1 MNKIY
6 RLKFDRRRNE
16 LVVVSEIT
24 AGTGKKKNTGHIAD
38 LCDVSTFRKLV
49 GTLTPLAFLTGLI
62 ISLFPVVALA
72 NPDLPTGGQIVG
84 GQGSISTSGNQMTIH
99 QQTQNMATNWHSFDI
114 GQNNTVQFV
123 QPDSS
128 SVALNRVTGASGS
141 QIMGTLKANGQVF
154 ILNPN
159 GVLFGKD
166 ARVSVAGLVASTKNI
181 NTADFM
187 KGQYTLSGEGNPG
200 AQVINQGSLTTTK
213 GGYIVLAADQVKNSG
228 TITTPSGKTVLAAG
242 KTVTLQLD
250 NGGLTSVSVDGS
262 VVNALVDNRG
272 LISATNGQVF
282 LTARGKDMLLNTVVN
297 NSGTIEAKGLESRGG
312 EIVLN
317 GGDSGVVNQAGQLLA
332 DSHAGPGGK
341 ITVEGQNIHLAA
353 NSRTSATGKTGG
365 GEVYVG
371 GGWQGKDS
379 HIRNASKVV
388 MDKTATVDVS
398 ATDAGNGG
406 TAVLWSDDYTN
417 FRGAILAKGG
427 ALSGDGGR
435 VETSSHKNLQAFG
448 DVDTSA
454 SAGHGG
460 EWLLDPLD
468 VTIVSGDANTGVT
481 ESGKGAGGATLDTD
495 TDHVFSPSA
504 SGAQV
509 SAQKISDQLNN
520 GTSVTVETHGDG
532 SQAGNI
538 TFNADA
544 SVKKTAGGDATLTLK
559 ADRGISFEKRD
570 WIRPGDTG
578 NGAIVSTH
586 GELNLNLLTGN
597 DGKNGTVGF
606 KGFVRLHLNGGDAFI
621 GPANTTSGNAS
632 VSFQNDDTIDAGNI
646 TLNTAGGVTGNNYG
660 LSADKDLTV
669 NGRLS
674 LGVNS
679 GVTSELKA
687 GGLLKITAGT
697 GDISFSAP
705 DKSTGGKILI
715 EGKDGV
721 GISADNGHLVMNA
734 ADTVKNTINISSSD
748 GPVNLSG
755 MVQDGTDALTLT
767 NVSISSKGQTTLNGT
782 TYWGNATVL
791 SGLNISADG
800 DVNISGIA
808 KELATGKLGGAW
820 ATGAT
825 LVDSTVTS
833 TNGDVTLTGISG
845 SDPKNANPGNAV
857 TVNNS
862 SITANTTTGKILL
875 NGTTQSITG
884 VKVDSSS
891 FSSASLDVKGVATIQ
906 GTGFT
911 LTNSHLLGN
920 LADLSSVTFSSAG
933 SAAGVTNQLDSS
945 IVTAGNRA
953 TLLKWH
959 PENMTQIDM
968 GGSAIFDDSRET
980 DKGWVANFTS
990 DTTPNGGWIFNNT
1003 KVIAGGTVDL
1013 KGAGFTN
1020 ATVTVS
1026 DGDLNIN
1033 NAGPAMLQGTTFS
1046 MANGG
1051 VHVHSKAGNINLTNG
1066 NISAKNDISLTAD
1079 NGSVIINGDTITST
1093 GGNISVN
1100 ADATKNGNVD
1110 GVSLGDSS
1118 LSAGQEINITGT
1130 TGGSTPGGGV
1140 AGVKFQG
1147 NVNLTSAKNVID
1159 GKSVARVSWNST
1171 SGVLLNGET
1180 HVVFVGDTT
1189 INAESASFAGFL
1201 FNAVSSNESV
1211 EFRDGSSVINA
1222 TDYGNLAPGAPS
1234 DIDDLG
1240 GMAINAWSGFL
1251 REIEFKVS
1259 NASLNIT
1266 SESMGAARGG
1276 MMSYSLTGDGPNQKS
1291 RGSGYKFTG
1300 QGDINIKGTSVKG
1313 AGVDLRVLDNRK
1325 LNGKFTVNGESES
1338 GVGVIVP
1345 EFADVNVVNAA
1356 ISGSSGTGVGIQLN
1370 SSDSNAKEIN
1380 LQGNTLTGTSVSGS
1394 SGVQIKGNNVSVTN
1408 GTVNG
1413 TVSNG
1418 TGTGVLLYGNTDYT
1432 ISGATVT
1439 GQSLDGAGVSAGGS
1453 LTVND
1458 GAVLK
1463 GTVTGSGSGV
1473 VINGDLKNTD
1483 GRNVV
1488 IAGKAESGDGIQIAG
1503 NSSLINASLA
1513 GESATGTGVN
1523 VAQNLTVSGTSTIKG
1538 TSDKNTGVSIA
1549 RNLTVIPVT
1558 DSGGAIISQASI
1570 TGESGASGTGVT
1582 LGAGLKGGNVTGISV
1597 SGTGVELADNADI
1610 KQATLKGN
1618 STKGSG
1624 VTVSGKVTLD
1634 DATAKALAAGSDSG
1648 SGLTLSEGADVH
1660 IVQDG
1665 TTEPVT
1671 DAVVLSGTSGTGSA
1685 VTVDGNAAISG
1696 VILKGETTAENG
1708 TGVTV
1713 KNGKLTLSD
1722 ALSGVEAGATGNG
1735 TGLVI
1740 SDGAVDAGSYKEA
1753 GKDFVIGTTVTGDGT
1768 AISISGNSS
1777 LSNVA
1782 LNGTAT
1788 GNGSAVVV
1796 SGSLST
1802 DKTLTATS
1810 QGQEGTGLQ
1819 LSGGHLQGTATDNT
1833 PVKVVVSST
1842 GDGTAVRVTK
1852 SDTGQSGSG
1861 LSGIT
1866 LAASAGRGPVLDIA
1880 GDLVTNADISV
1891 STENG
1896 TAISLN
1902 GGSLQG
1908 ADAGHPVTVTAG
1920 ATGSGT
1926 AVTVKPVAE
1935 GQPGS
1940 TLANVTLNVTSVQ
1953 GDALNV
1959 GGKLNTKDVSVAAAT
1974 TGAGTAL
1981 NVSGGEIHSLGG
1993 TDITATSD
2001 SGHAAVVNDGK
2012 FTGDSS
2018 GGLEVTA
2025 TTTTD
2030 SPALNISGASE
2041 VSNSVLSGK
2050 NSGNGSAVTV
2060 AGTVTSSGGGEIKGQ
2075 TVNGTAVET
2084 ADGTSVTAA
2093 QDGGLLINASATG
2106 DKGTGVVLTNATLT
2120 GSRVHADV
2128 MQGDA
2133 VTVTG
2138 SLTGGKVSG
2147 YADGGNGLNISNAVL
2162 SDTSLSG
2169 TTQTGKGT
2177 VVAGSLKADANSSVS
2192 GTATED
2198 GGDGVS
2204 VSGSVTGGK
2213 TEGHATGGT
2222 AVSVA
2227 EGSTFTDTV
2236 VNGEATTGTGVSV
2249 AGEATLTNAVLN
2261 GTTQTGTGAAISGT
2275 FTGDKTSQ
2283 VTGVATQDG
2292 GTGVTVSG
2300 SVTGGKVDG
2309 HATSGAGVHLDTGTT
2324 LNNVAV
2330 SGGTES
2336 GKGVDIAG
2344 GLVSTGATTI
2354 AGHSTGA
2361 GTGVD
2366 VAGNI
2371 TGGSVTGNADGT
2383 GTGVTVSGQNVT
2395 VSDVVV
2401 SGNTE
2406 DGTGVL
2412 VSGGLSGSGTVVNG
2426 QATGGGTGVQ
2436 INGTLAAGIKGSSSS
2451 GTGVLVSDGAN
2462 IASGSHADGS
2472 SVSGT
2477 GVVTQGN
2484 VANHGSITGQSGTGT
2499 GAGIGG
2505 SVTGQGHITGTTN
2518 GTGNGVNL
2526 AGNVSGGTVAGHS
2539 AGGTGV
2545 SVTDTSVL
2553 ADATVSGDT
2562 LNGTGVHV
2570 TGSLTGTG
2578 ATTVTGTSTGSGAG
2592 AILSGNVTG
2601 GIVNG
2606 NSADGVGVSTEQ
2618 MLTLNGVTV
2627 NGTSA
2632 SQSGVLVSGHVE
2644 STGATMITGSSAS
2657 DAGVRLNGTVSGGSL
2672 TGHSVSG
2679 PGVHVTG
2686 DSHLNGVEVSS
2697 SSESGEAIQTDA
2709 PLSSSDSTL
2718 NGQTLPDMSVPDTS
2732 GPDTSTPDTIRQAVY
2747 REQGVTSHTERLSH
2761 PAKASGP
2768 QGQDKPVSVEI
2779 CEENRCSTLVVPAVG
2794 GAVGP

>member
-16 LVVVSEIT
+16 LVAVSEIT
-24 AGTGKKKNTGHIAD
+24 AGTGKEKNTGHIAG

-166 ARVSVAGLVASTKNI
+166 ARVNVAGLVASTKNI

-282 LTARGKDMLLNTVVN
+282 LTARGKDILLNTVVN

-317 GGDSGVVNQAGQLLA
+317 GGDSGVVNQTGQLLA

-454 SAGHGG
+454 SAGRGG

-538 TFNADA
+538 TFNKDA
-544 SVKKTAGGDATLTLK
+544 SVKKDKGGDATLTLK
-559 ADRGISFEKRD
+559 ADRDISFGNTTWSSPTDK
-570 WIRPGDTG
+570 T
-578 NGAIVSTH
+578 NGAIVSTA
-586 GELNLNLLTGN
+586 GKLNLNLLTGN
-597 DGKNGTVGF
+597 DGQDGTATFG
-606 KGFVRLHLNGGDAFI
+606 KFVRLHLNGGDAFI
-621 GPANTTSGNAS
+621 GPANLSAGNAS
-632 VSFQNDDTIDAGNI
+632 VSFGSESSVDAGNI
-646 TLNTAGGVTGNNYG
+646 TLNTAGGVTGGNYG
-660 LSADKDLTV
+660 LNADKNLTV
-669 NGRLS
+669 NGPLS
-674 LGVNS
+674 LRTS
-679 GVTSELKA
+679 DGVTSEFKA

-721 GISADNGHLVMNA
+721 DISADNGHLVMNA

-755 MVQDGTDALTLT
+755 IVHEDQEALTLT

-782 TYWGNATVL
+782 TDWGKAAVL
-791 SGLNISADG
+791 SGLNITADG
-800 DVNISGIA
+800 DVNI
-808 KELATGKLGGAW
+808 
-820 ATGAT
+820 
-825 LVDSTVTS
+825 
-833 TNGDVTLTGISG
+833 NGIS
-845 SDPKNANPGNAV
+845 PGRASALG
-857 TVNNS
+857 VNLSGS
-862 SITANTTTGKILL
+862 SITSTTGNITVTGVAATDKSHPDISTLTVSNSNLTANGTTGRIVL
-875 NGTTQSITG
+875 NGTTETTTG
-884 VKVDSSS
+884 VKVTSSNL
-891 FSSASLDVKGVATIQ
+891 SSASLDVKGVATIQ

-911 LTNSHLLGN
+911 LTNSHLLGG

-1066 NISAKNDISLTAD
+1066 KISAKNDISLNAD

-1093 GGNISVN
+1093 DGNISVN

-1118 LSAGQEINITGT
+1118 LSAGQGINITGT
-1130 TGGSTPGGGV
+1130 TGGQKSQDGV

-1147 NVNLTSAKNVID
+1147 NVNLTSTENVID
-1159 GKSVARVSWNST
+1159 GKSVARVSWNKT
-1171 SGVLLNGET
+1171 SGVSLYGET

-1189 INAESASFAGFL
+1189 INAESESFSGFL
-1201 FNAVSSNESV
+1201 FNAGYSSGESV
-1211 EFRDGSSVINA
+1211 EFRNGSSVINA
-1222 TDYGNLAPGAPS
+1222 TDRGNLSPDAPS
-1234 DIDDLG
+1234 DFDDLG
-1240 GMAINAWSGFL
+1240 GMAINAWGGQ
-1251 REIEFKVS
+1251 RRDVEFKVS

-1276 MMSYSLTGDGPNQKS
+1276 MMSYSLTGDGPGELS
-1291 RGSGYKFTG
+1291 RGSGYIFTG
-1300 QGDINIKGTSVKG
+1300 QGDISIKGTSAKG
-1313 AGVDLRVLDNRK
+1313 AGVDLRVLDNRG
-1325 LNGKFTVNGESES
+1325 LNGRFTVNGESES

-1356 ISGSSGTGVGIQLN
+1356 VSGSSDTGVGIQLN

-1394 SGVQIKGNNVSVTN
+1394 SGIQIKGNNVSVTN

-1439 GQSLDGAGVSAGGS
+1439 GQSVDGAGVSAGGS

-1473 VINGDLKNTD
+1473 VINGDLKITD

-1582 LGAGLKGGNVTGISV
+1582 LGAGLKGGDVTGISV

-1634 DATAKALAAGSDSG
+1634 DTTAKALAAGSDSG

-1696 VILKGETTAENG
+1696 VILKGETTAGNG

-1740 SDGAVDAGSYKEA
+1740 SDGAVDAGGYKEA

-1908 ADAGHPVTVTAG
+1908 ADAGHPVTVTAD

-2128 MQGDA
+2128 TQGDA

-2578 ATTVTGTSTGSGAG
+2578 ATTVTGTSTGSGTG

-2632 SQSGVLVSGHVE
+2632 SQNGVLVSGHVE

-2718 NGQTLPDMSVPDTS
+2718 NGQTLPDMSVPDMSVPDTS

>member
-16 LVVVSEIT
+16 LVVVSEIA

-49 GTLTPLAFLTGLI
+49 GTLTPLVFLTGLI

-99 QQTQNMATNWHSFDI
+99 QQTQNMATNWQSFDI
-114 GQNNTVQFV
+114 GKNNTVQFV

-166 ARVSVAGLVASTKNI
+166 ARVNVAGLVASTKSI

-282 LTARGKDMLLNTVVN
+282 LTARGKDMLLNAVVN

-317 GGDSGVVNQAGQLLA
+317 GGSSGVVNQAGQLLA

-353 NSRTSATGKTGG
+353 NSRTSATGKAGG

-435 VETSSHKNLQAFG
+435 VETSSHNNLQAFG

-454 SAGHGG
+454 SAGLGG

-538 TFNADA
+538 TFNKDA

-559 ADRGISFEKRD
+559 ADRDISFEKRD
-570 WIRPGDTG
+570 WISPGDTG

-586 GELNLNLLTGN
+586 GKLNLNLLTGN
-597 DGKNGTVGF
+597 DGKNGTVEF
-606 KGFVRLHLNGGDAFI
+606 NGFVRLHLNGGDAFI

-721 GISADNGHLVMNA
+721 DISADNGHLVMNA

-782 TYWGNATVL
+782 TYYGKAMTL
-791 SGLNISADG
+791 SGLNITAGG
-800 DVNISGIA
+800 DVNLNGIA
-808 KELATGKLGGAW
+808 KELSSNTPGRASALGVN
-820 ATGAT
+820 
-825 LVDSTVTS
+825 L
-833 TNGDVTLTGISG
+833 SG
-845 SDPKNANPGNAV
+845 
-857 TVNNS
+857 S
-862 SITANTTTGKILL
+862 SITSTTGNITVTGFAATDKSHPGISTLTVSNSNLTANGTTGKIVL
-875 NGTTQSITG
+875 NGTTETTTG
-884 VKVDSSS
+884 VKVTSSNL
-891 FSSASLDVKGVATIQ
+891 SSASLDVKGVATIQ

-911 LTNSHLLGN
+911 LTNSHLLGS
-920 LADLSSVTFSSAG
+920 LADLSNVTFSSAG

-945 IVTAGNRA
+945 IVTASNRA

-968 GGSAIFDDSRET
+968 GGGAIFDDSSET
-980 DKGWVANFTS
+980 DKGWVADFTS

-1003 KVIAGGTVDL
+1003 TVTAAGTVDL

-1033 NAGPAMLQGTTFS
+1033 NAGPAILQGTTFS
-1046 MANGG
+1046 VANGG

-1066 NISAKNDISLTAD
+1066 KISAKNDINITTLSGQVNLGNSTVSGKNVSVSGINENGYGVVLKSVNVTAD
-1079 NGSVIINGDTITST
+1079 SNTGIVNINGS
-1093 GGNISVN
+1093 GN
-1100 ADATKNGNVD
+1100 
-1110 GVSLGDSS
+1110 
-1118 LSAGQEINITGT
+1118 
-1130 TGGSTPGGGV
+1130 P
-1140 AGVKFQG
+1140 
-1147 NVNLTSAKNVID
+1147 
-1159 GKSVARVSWNST
+1159 
-1171 SGVLLNGET
+1171 
-1180 HVVFVGDTT
+1180 
-1189 INAESASFAGFL
+1189 
-1201 FNAVSSNESV
+1201 
-1211 EFRDGSSVINA
+1211 A
-1222 TDYGNLAPGAPS
+1222 TDYYQGGGAVQF
-1234 DIDDLG
+1234 I
-1240 GMAINAWSGFL
+1240 
-1251 REIEFKVS
+1251 
-1259 NASLNIT
+1259 
-1266 SESMGAARGG
+1266 
-1276 MMSYSLTGDGPNQKS
+1276 
-1291 RGSGYKFTG
+1291 GSGSLSGSK
-1300 QGDINIKGTSVKG
+1300 INIKGNNANYSG
-1313 AGVDLRVLDNRK
+1313 AGVSFGYNDSGNVSLVLTGNASVVGEGGSAGLSFNNNSSISISGGDLVLGGVLHADEKGPVNHGSGGITFSTGYSPLVVTFNQKNANVTMTADVSASKNINAYDSVGSTDVDSFTNGFKFKGTGNVSVSGESNGGTGTDLRYFDNTG
-1325 LNGKFTVNGESES
+1325 LTGSMVIEGKS
-1338 GVGVIVP
+1338 
-1345 EFADVNVVNAA
+1345 D
-1356 ISGSSGTGVGIQLN
+1356 SGTGVYFDKKLNANLANALVTGISNSGSGVVLQADNGNANLNNSTIVGTSASGTGIQISGNNIAITDGSLTGNATSGTGAGISLN
-1370 SSDSNAKEIN
+1370 GGSRYTLDKVKVKGTSVDGAGVSV
-1380 LQGNTLTGTSVSGS
+1380 GGTLTVNNGTSVSGTS
-1394 SGVQIKGNNVSVTN
+1394 TGVGSGIKVTGALITTSGDGVSLSGEADSGDGIRVNGATSLNNA
-1408 GTVNG
+1408 TVNG
-1413 TVSNG
+1413 TSASGVGTDIQGPLSLSGTTKLEGTSATNTG
-1418 TGTGVLLYGNTDYT
+1418 LNMAGMVTIAAADKENTAFTGTST
-1432 ISGATVT
+1432 
-1439 GQSLDGAGVSAGGS
+1439 
-1453 LTVND
+1453 
-1458 GAVLK
+1458 
-1463 GTVTGSGSGV
+1463 
-1473 VINGDLKNTD
+1473 
-1483 GRNVV
+1483 
-1488 IAGKAESGDGIQIAG
+1488 
-1503 NSSLINASLA
+1503 
-1513 GESATGTGVN
+1513 TGTGVN
-1523 VAQNLTVSGTSTIKG
+1523 LGSTLNGGAVTGTSTAG
-1538 TSDKNTGVSIA
+1538 SGV
-1549 RNLTVIPVT
+1549 V
-1558 DSGGAIISQASI
+1558 
-1570 TGESGASGTGVT
+1570 
-1582 LGAGLKGGNVTGISV
+1582 
-1597 SGTGVELADNADI
+1597 LADNADI

-2283 VTGVATQDG
+2283 VTGVATQNG

-2477 GVVTQGN
+2477 GVVTLGN

-2578 ATTVTGTSTGSGAG
+2578 TTTVTGTSTGSGTG

-2779 CEENRCSTLVVPAVG
+2779 CEENRCSTLVVPAVDG
-2794 GAVGP
+2794 VVGP